1 MPVSMNRRSFVS
13 AAAAATLVGAL
24 GSSAALATEI
34 DTPAESYDLVVVGM
48 GGAGMCA
55 AIAAFEA
62 GVPAENILI
71 VERNAMAG
79 GNTIFSSS
87 GMNAA
92 WTQYQKEQGIEDS
105 VDLFIQETIA
115 GGHGM
120 NQADLVE
127 TMCDGSSD
135 TIDWLAGHGLVLD
148 NITTTGGFSVKRC
161 HRPSDGS
168 AIGAALVPALEG
180 VVDEDGI
187 QVLFN
192 NRVTELTKDD
202 NGAVNGV
209 VCEDGTKIGAK
220 VVVLATGGFGSNP
233 DMIKQFRP
241 DLDGYVST
249 NAGSIQGDGM
259 VMAQAAGASLV
270 NMDQIQIHPTVF
282 EDGSLVA
289 EGIRGGGAILIN
301 NAGDRFTDEMGTRD
315 VVSAAE
321 IAQPDGKV
329 WVVYDQT
336 VYDNNKA
343 AATYESKG
351 MSVKADDVA
360 GLADAIGVPA
370 DELQATIDTYNQSV
384 DGAEDPFGRTTG
396 YVEKLETGPFYAIAV
411 YPGIHHT
418 MGGVRIDTENK
429 CLSILGDVVPG
440 LYAAGEV
447 TGGLHGSNRIGG
459 NAICDVTVMGR
470 NAAQNAAAEILGA

>member
-1 MPVSMNRRSFVS
+1 MSVTMNRRTFVS
-13 AAAAATLVGAL
+13 AASAAALVGAM
-24 GSSAALATEI
+24 GASAAFATEI

-55 AIAAFEA
+55 AIAGCEA
-62 GVPAENILI
+62 GIPAENILI

-105 VDLFIQETIA
+105 VDLFIEETIA

-127 TMCDGSSD
+127 TMCDGSAD

-168 AIGAALVPALEG
+168 PIGAALVPALEA

-192 NRVTELTKDD
+192 HRVTDLTKDE

-249 NAGSIQGDGM
+249 NAQSIQGDGM
-259 VMAQAAGASLV
+259 VMAQKAGASLV
-270 NMDQIQIHPTVF
+270 NMDQIQIHPTV
-282 EDGSLVA
+282 EANTAALITEGLRGDGAVLINA
-289 EGIRGGGAILIN
+289 EGK
-301 NAGDRFTDEMGTRD
+301 RFIDEVGTRD

-321 IAQPDGKV
+321 IAQTGSYSWLVVDQAMVDASSVIQGYIKKGYTFEGK
-329 WVVYDQT
+329 
-336 VYDNNKA
+336 
-343 AATYESKG
+343 TYEE
-351 MSVKADDVA
+351 
-360 GLADAIGVPA
+360 LAEQIG
-370 DELQATIDTYNQSV
+370 V
-384 DGAEDPFGRTTG
+384 DGAALAETMNTWNGYVEAKNDPDFGRTSFAN
-396 YVEKLETGPFYAIAV
+396 KLDTAPYYAIKVTAGV
-411 YPGIHHT
+411 HHT
-418 MGGVRIDTENK
+418 MGGLKINTNTEVLNENGEV
-429 CLSILGDVVPG
+429 IPG
-440 LYAAGEV
+440 LFAAGEV
-447 TGGLHGSNRIGG
+447 TGGVHGANRLGG
-459 NAICDVTVMGR
+459 NAVADFTVFGR
-470 NAAQNAAAEILGA
+470 IAGAAASKYAA

>member
-1 MPVSMNRRSFVS
+1 M
-13 AAAAATLVGAL
+13 AAL
-24 GSSAALATEI
+24 GSTAAFAQSI
-34 DTPAESYDLVVVGM
+34 DQPADSYDLVVVGM

-62 GVPAENILI
+62 GVPAESILI

-92 WTQYQKEQGIEDS
+92 WTAYQKEQGIEDS
-105 VDLFIQETIA
+105 VELFIEETVA

-127 TMCDGSSD
+127 TMCGGSAD

-168 AIGAALVPALEG
+168 AIGASLVPALEAA
-180 VVDEDGI
+180 VEEDGI
-187 QVLFN
+187 QVLFGT
-192 NRVTELTKDD
+192 RVTALSTDGD
-202 NGAVNGV
+202 GRVCGV
-209 VCEDGTKIGAK
+209 VCEDGTAIGARA
-220 VVVLATGGFGSNP
+220 VVLATGGFGSNP
-233 DMIKQFRP
+233 DMIAEYRP
-241 DLDGYVST
+241 DLEGYVST
-249 NAGSIQGDGM
+249 NAASIQGDGM
-259 VMAQAAGASLV
+259 VMAQAAGANLV
-270 NMDQIQIHPTVF
+270 NMDQIQIHPTVY

-289 EGIRGGGAILIN
+289 EGIRGGGAILV
-301 NAGDRFTDEMGTRD
+301 NADGDRFTDEMGTRD

-321 IAQPDGKV
+321 IAQPGGKV

-343 AATYESKG
+343 AAGYEGKG
-351 MSVKADDVA
+351 MSVSADTLA

-370 DELQATIDTYNQSV
+370 DELQATVDAYNQSV
-384 DGAEDPFGRTTG
+384 GGAEDPFGRTTG
-396 YVEKLETGPFYAIAV
+396 YVEPLETGPFYAVPV

-418 MGGVRIDTENK
+418 MGGVRVNTENQA
-429 CLSILGDVVPG
+429 LTILGDVVAG

-470 NAAQNAAAEILGA
+470 NAGENASAEING

>member
-1 MPVSMNRRSFVS
+1 MPISMNRRSFVS

-24 GSSAALATEI
+24 GSTAAFAAEI
-34 DTPAESYDLVVVGM
+34 DKPAESYDLIVVGM

-62 GVPAENILI
+62 GIPAENILI

-105 VDLFIQETIA
+105 VDLFIQETIT

-192 NRVTELTKDD
+192 TRVTELTKDE

-301 NAGDRFTDEMGTRD
+301 NAGDRFTNEMGTRD

-321 IAQPDGKV
+321 IEQPDGKV

-343 AATYESKG
+343 AGNYENKG
-351 MSVKADDVA
+351 MSVKADSIA
-360 GLADAIGVPA
+360 ELADMLGVPA

-411 YPGIHHT
+411 YPGVHHT
-418 MGGVRIDTENK
+418 MGGVRINTENK
-429 CLSILGDVVPG
+429 CLSILGEAVPG
-440 LYAAGEV
+440 LFAAGEV

-459 NAICDVTVMGR
+459 NAICDITVMGR
-470 NAAQNAAAEILGA
+470 NAAQNAAAEIMGK